1 MLPFPCQA
9 TTNPGL
15 DRSLQCPAS
24 VPCGEVL
31 WYSSAAGVLSRPE
44 QRVPGREMGSRK
56 LQARDPEIR
65 HPISLSTDLKGKSAG
80 QRSKTCKE
88 PEVPA
93 ASSPSASG
101 CAAGERAR
109 RDGSKQD
116 CSGLQPLLQKI
127 KPVKEVE
134 ANAPG
139 GGVTGQVGKA
149 FKCTLLWSSVG
160 DGLVTVPK
168 AQGERHLEQAGC
180 KSRGPWP
187 EQPFLTLSHR
197 KRQVKPLNSHIER
210 FGATKQRLERSR
222 VLVLEGRGDF
232 AHSDPIF
239 FRLSQSSCHHKP
251 GLGSRGDGFHRKGR
265 GALSPTP
272 RRCQEAWGWRTQSE
286 GLFLVAP
293 DKLKTSLPAVH
304 SVEASSLLRG
314 GRLCCRRSWGG
325 GSWASRGWRGGE
337 PQEWKGAL
345 PKEIGRQGVGA
356 KCSQVTGEKNRQVRE

>member
-1 MLPFPCQA
+1 M
-9 TTNPGL
+9 
-15 DRSLQCPAS
+15 
-24 VPCGEVL
+24 
-31 WYSSAAGVLSRPE
+31 YSFVVLSRGW
-44 QRVPGREMGSRK
+44 PG
-56 LQARDPEIR
+56 DIP
-65 HPISLSTDLKGKSAG
+65 
-80 QRSKTCKE
+80 
-88 PEVPA
+88 
-93 ASSPSASG
+93 
-101 CAAGERAR
+101 
-109 RDGSKQD
+109 
-116 CSGLQPLLQKI
+116 
-127 KPVKEVE
+127 
-134 ANAPG
+134 
-139 GGVTGQVGKA
+139 
-149 FKCTLLWSSVG
+149 
-160 DGLVTVPK
+160 
-168 AQGERHLEQAGC
+168 QGERHLEQAGC

-265 GALSPTP
+265 GALSPTR

-293 DKLKTSLPAVH
+293 DKLKTSLPAIH